1 MAGVTCDV
9 MWKSRWRHCGLSE
22 GLSEESVDVVKVAR
36 VFKAR
41 LAATADNMVKLSM
54 DLGL

>member
-1 MAGVTCDV
+1 MAGGTCDV
-9 MWKSRWRHCGLSE
+9 MPESRWRHCGLSE

-36 VFKAR
+36 VFKAW
-41 LAATADNMVKLSM
+41 LVASAHYMVKLSM

>member
-9 MWKSRWRHCGLSE
+9 MRKSRWRHCGLSK

-36 VFKAR
+36 VFKAK
-41 LAATADNMVKLSM
+41 LVATAHYVVKLSM